1 MGDCNYCRVPC
12 WNVLSCILHA
22 ILPHTFKLGQI
33 SQLPVWKSA
42 VKCNFFPFDAVRM
55 YIRGIWTWSHK
66 YAYYRCTKKFLPND
80 VDIWMHQN
88 KHAHTPTGPCPYF
101 DISATQ
107 AYSNKSNTDKLCE
120 TMQNQCYSPVKKKQR
135 NLGVRFKPSALLEF
149 ALPLESCSD
158 INARPTSCLIVI
170 LSLNVLFLQYVLF

>member
-1 MGDCNYCRVPC
+1 
-12 WNVLSCILHA
+12 
-22 ILPHTFKLGQI
+22 
-33 SQLPVWKSA
+33 
-42 VKCNFFPFDAVRM
+42 
-55 YIRGIWTWSHK
+55 
-66 YAYYRCTKKFLPND
+66 
-80 VDIWMHQN
+80 MHQN
-88 KHAHTPTGPCPYF
+88 KHAHTPTGPHPYF

-135 NLGVRFKPSALLEF
+135 NLCVRFEPSALLEF

-170 LSLNVLFLQYVLF
+170 LSLNVLFLQYFLFNLSVLSIFSRSANIRPVHSNWPLSSLCHYNTILLIICKCVLGHGPILQSKVFFRNCLVHL